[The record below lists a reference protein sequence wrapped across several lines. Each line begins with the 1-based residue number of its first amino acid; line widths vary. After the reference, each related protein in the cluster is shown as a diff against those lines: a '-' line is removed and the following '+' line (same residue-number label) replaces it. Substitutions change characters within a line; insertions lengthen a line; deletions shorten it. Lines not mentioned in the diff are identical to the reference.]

1 MRFDY
6 SQHMK
11 LGQQMKLAPRVI
23 QSMEILQMS
32 LQELEERIEQELENN
47 VALER
52 VEGEAAPAAEGVQ
65 VSAESHATD
74 DNAPLKIDEGSG
86 ADDFER
92 LDSFEHDNPDLVENE
107 YSDAPSSERTDEVR
121 PERETYR
128 LEDLDHRA
136 ARQDGDRDAKM
147 DAMAATPAR
156 SASLHEQLQR
166 QWALVEVDP
175 QLRPSGDLIITFLD
189 DDGYLRTPLETIL
202 DRAPAGLVPNHPERK
217 PTLDELQRALAAVQ
231 LFLEP
236 AGVAARDARECLL
249 LQLDALEDNDEHED
263 HSPETMAVIAAA
275 RKIVLNHLDD
285 LMQNRLPRIS
295 EKTGLSLEQIKESL
309 VVLKRL
315 SLTPARRLVDDAPPP
330 IIPDAIVE
338 FDPENDRYVA
348 YLNETRMPNLRINQ
362 EYALMSKDKAI
373 DKTGREFLKTNLNNA
388 QWLIDAVQQRR
399 RTLLRVVNVVVEAQ
413 RDVFEQGIQALRPL
427 PMTLVAEQLGIHV
440 ATVSRAVAEK
450 YIQTPRGVLP
460 LRKFFTG
467 GTQNEAGED
476 VAWDAI
482 KAALKDVVDNEDK
495 AKPLS
500 DEQLVDELKKRG
512 LEIARRTVAKYR
524 DQLKI
529 PPARLRKTF

>member
-1 MRFDY
+1 
-6 SQHMK
+6 
-11 LGQQMKLAPRVI
+11 
-23 QSMEILQMS
+23 
-32 LQELEERIEQELENN
+32 
-47 VALER
+47 
-52 VEGEAAPAAEGVQ
+52 
-65 VSAESHATD
+65 
-74 DNAPLKIDEGSG
+74 
-86 ADDFER
+86 
-92 LDSFEHDNPDLVENE
+92 
-107 YSDAPSSERTDEVR
+107 
-121 PERETYR
+121 
-128 LEDLDHRA
+128 
-136 ARQDGDRDAKM
+136 
-147 DAMAATPAR
+147 
-156 SASLHEQLQR
+156 
-166 QWALVEVDP
+166 
-175 QLRPSGDLIITFLD
+175 
-189 DDGYLRTPLETIL
+189 
-202 DRAPAGLVPNHPERK
+202 
-217 PTLDELQRALAAVQ
+217 
-231 LFLEP
+231 
-236 AGVAARDARECLL
+236 
-249 LQLDALEDNDEHED
+249 
-263 HSPETMAVIAAA
+263 MAVIAAA

-338 FDPENDRYVA
+338 YDPENDRYVA

-362 EYALMSKDKAI
+362 EYALLSKNKTLDKP
-373 DKTGREFLKTNLNNA
+373 GREFLKTNLNNA
-388 QWLIDAVQQRR
+388 QWLIDAVQQRK
-399 RTLLRVVNVVVEAQ
+399 RTLLRVINVVVDAQ

-529 PPARLRKTF
+529 PPARLRKTFLGPLLAEHADEFLGAKASPDQGDAGVGPDLLVADDDVASVRDGAGNDGRVLAEGAREELRAVGLGPEEGTPRFEGVSFGEASDDRGAIARDQRGVAFGIDARRGGNVEHRCAQEVALIRAMEVRVAAEDGRRGGLTDEDARVVGEVEHGPCGSGLDQICRRVGGPDVSDAGGGDGADD